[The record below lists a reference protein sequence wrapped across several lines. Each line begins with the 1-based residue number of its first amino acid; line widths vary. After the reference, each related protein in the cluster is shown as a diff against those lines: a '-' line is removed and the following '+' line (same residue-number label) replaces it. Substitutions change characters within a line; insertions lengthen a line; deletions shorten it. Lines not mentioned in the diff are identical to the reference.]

1 MSQKMWATSDN
12 TKLVVNRTLAA
23 HDISHTIC
31 ENITKTNTRSTENL
45 AKTKK

>member
-12 TKLVVNRTLAA
+12 TKNWSSVA
-23 HDISHTIC
+23 HWPLMTFLIQFG

-45 AKTKK
+45 AKT